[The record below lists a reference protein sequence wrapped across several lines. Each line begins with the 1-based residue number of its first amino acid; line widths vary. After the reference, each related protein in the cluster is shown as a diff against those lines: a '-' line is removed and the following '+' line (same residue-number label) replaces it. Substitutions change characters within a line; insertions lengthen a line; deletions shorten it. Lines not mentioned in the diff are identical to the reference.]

1 MMMLKIISN
10 CSTFFLYSL
19 RWNKTTRT
27 IFAYIILFYKVEYRK
42 ISLEQKLLYNRIVL
56 FLYFCVNYKKKI
68 VCSLQMFNAYW
79 FKKNL
84 VVFSVC
90 LKNKMNIINNLNIEN
105 SENADI
111 KKLSL
116 ENILYMDINLIS
128 IKLYTFVLIFMKVL
142 KNHFIFVL

>member
-1 MMMLKIISN
+1 
-10 CSTFFLYSL
+10 
-19 RWNKTTRT
+19 
-27 IFAYIILFYKVEYRK
+27 
-42 ISLEQKLLYNRIVL
+42 
-56 FLYFCVNYKKKI
+56 
-68 VCSLQMFNAYW
+68 MFNAYRL
-79 FKKNL
+79 KKNL

>member
-1 MMMLKIISN
+1 MFIADVQ
-10 CSTFFLYSL
+10 C
-19 RWNKTTRT
+19 
-27 IFAYIILFYKVEYRK
+27 
-42 ISLEQKLLYNRIVL
+42 
-56 FLYFCVNYKKKI
+56 
-68 VCSLQMFNAYW
+68 LQI
-79 FKKNL
+79 KKNL